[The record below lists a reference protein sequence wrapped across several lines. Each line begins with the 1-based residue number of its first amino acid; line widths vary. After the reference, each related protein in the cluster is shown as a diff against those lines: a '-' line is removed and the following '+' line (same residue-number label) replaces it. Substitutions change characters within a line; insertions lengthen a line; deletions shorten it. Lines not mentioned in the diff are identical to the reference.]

1 MKITKELATE
11 MLKSGNEVLVAAAKE
26 AYPEL
31 GKSNFEIAC
40 EKLGIEPII
49 PDGLSRSMQALF
61 QLEKIIEVANEGW
74 KPDFENEDEYKYAP
88 YFYLKNG
95 CQVFF
100 RVAYWDT
107 CTFVPAPSLFKS
119 RELAEKIALENQELY
134 GQMLFGL

>member
-1 MKITKELATE
+1 MEITKELATE

-26 AYPEL
+26 AYLEL

-49 PDGLSRSMQALF
+49 PPGLSRSMQALF

-74 KPDFENEDEYKYAP
+74 KPYFENEGEYKYAP
-88 YFYLKNG
+88 LFYLENG
-95 CQVFF
+95 RQVFNC
-100 RVAYWDT
+100 VDGW
-107 CTFVPAPSLFKS
+107 CTSTDVPAQFLFKS
-119 RELAEKIALENQELY
+119 SELAEKVALENQELY

>member
-31 GKSNFEIAC
+31 IKSNFEIAC

-49 PDGLSRSMQALF
+49 PSGLSRSMQALF
-61 QLEKIIEVANEGW
+61 QLEKIIKVANEGW

-88 YFYLKNG
+88 HFYLENG

-100 RVAYWDT
+100 RVIYWST
-107 CTFVPAPSLFKS
+107 IAGVPAPSLLKS
-119 RELAEKIALENQELY
+119 RKLAEKIALENQELY

>member
-26 AYPEL
+26 AYQEL

-40 EKLGIEPII
+40 DKLGIEPII

-74 KPDFENEDEYKYAP
+74 KPDFENEDEYKYTP
-88 YFYLKNG
+88 WFKKERG
-95 CQVFF
+95 RQVFDY
-100 RVAYWDT
+100 VTYWR
-107 CTFVPAPSLFKS
+107 TFTGVPATSLFKS

>member
-26 AYPEL
+26 AYQEL

-40 EKLGIEPII
+40 EKLGVEPII

-74 KPDFENEDEYKYAP
+74 YPDFENENEYKYFP
-88 YFYLKNG
+88 YFYMENG
-95 CQVFF
+95 CQVFHC
-100 RVAYWDT
+100 VHCWVSLAT
-107 CTFVPAPSLFKS
+107 VPATSLFKS
-119 RELAEKIALENQELY
+119 RELAEYAGTQFIDIYTKAFAL
-134 GQMLFGL
+134 

>member
-31 GKSNFEIAC
+31 IKSNFEIAC

-49 PDGLSRSMQALF
+49 PSGLSRSMQALF

-88 YFYLKNG
+88 YFYLENG
-95 CQVFF
+95 CQVFHY
-100 RVAYWDT
+100 VNYWYT
-107 CTFVPAPSLFKS
+107 SAAVPALSLFKS
-119 RELAEKIALENQELY
+119 RELAEKITLENQELY